1 MFIND
6 KSKLH
11 RIRVSGYKS
20 IGNDNDAVDLP
31 LSKINIIIGPNG
43 AGKSNIVSFFKM
55 LNNMMTG
62 AFQAYVGKNGSAENL
77 LHFGSKHTPL
87 INASLE
93 FRNENNTDVY
103 EITLGKAVQ
112 DSLIFMSE
120 SVIWNDRRL
129 ELASGQKE
137 SYLLSDDIKDVS
149 EKIVRVILS
158 NCRAFQFHDTSSTA
172 HIRGT
177 TRIDNNRFLMSD
189 GGNVA
194 AYLYMLKNKTEKYRK
209 YYERIV
215 EKIRFVIPQFSDFIL
230 EPQMLNDEYIKLQW
244 KSTDDFEYP
253 FGPEQFSDG
262 SIRFIALATLFLQPP
277 DLLPNLIII
286 DEPELGLHPQAVD
299 ILASMIKTASIHS
312 QIIVATQ
319 SARLIDSFN
328 TSDIIVAEYSK
339 TRKCSTFKHL
349 DENELKN
356 WLKDYSIS
364 ELWEKN
370 VLGGQ
375 P

>member
-1 MFIND
+1 MND
-6 KSKLH
+6 KSKLY
-11 RIRVSGYKS
+11 RIKVSGYKS
-20 IGNDNDAVDLP
+20 IGNGNDSIDLS
-31 LSKINIIIGPNG
+31 LSNINIIIGPNG

-93 FRNENNTDVY
+93 FRNEQNSDIY

-112 DSLIFMSE
+112 DSLIFLSE
-120 SVIWNDRRL
+120 SIIWNGRRF

-137 SYLLSDDIKDVS
+137 SYLLSDDVKFQS
-149 EKIVRVILS
+149 EKIVRRILS
-158 NCRAFQFHDTSSTA
+158 NCRAFQFHDTSANSY
-172 HIRGT
+172 IRGA

-189 GGNVA
+189 GGNIA
-194 AYLYMLKNKTEKYRK
+194 AYLYMLKNKSDLYKK
-209 YYERIV
+209 YYQRIV
-215 EKIRFVIPQFSDFIL
+215 ERIRFVIPQFSDFVL
-230 EPQMLNDEYIKLQW
+230 EPQILNQEYIKMQW
-244 KSTDDFEYP
+244 KSMDDPEYP
-253 FGPEQFSDG
+253 FGPDQFSDG

-277 DLLPNLIII
+277 ELLPDVIII
-286 DEPELGLHPQAVD
+286 DEPELGLHPQAID
-299 ILASMIKTASIHS
+299 ILASMIKTASLHS
-312 QIIVATQ
+312 QVIIATQ

-328 TSDIIVAEYSK
+328 PSDIIIAEYDK
-339 TRKCSTFKHL
+339 IKKCSSFKHL
-349 DENELKN
+349 DENELKE